1 MSAAIWFFHSTSEEK
16 LLAGA
21 SRATANS
28 APGDTRAD
36 TTAKMPSNRDVSIS
50 NPSQERMKVTD
61 DSVLIVAEKSAGD
74 GLLMAKKW
82 PAPLSANVLAAALR
96 DFARSPSTRG
106 SIVSFHRAPS
116 EPPHGLWLLTR
127 QRPSSRPVGGPAG
140 TRASRQIAGP
150 IELLAEVPIAPSLR
164 GIRPIPA
171 QVQRRRRRHRGGG
184 NDGAQCDAVK
194 DTPVVGLPGPRPYGP
209 HDLGGFRGHSA
220 ASGHRDMSLSGC
232 DGAMPNR
239 DVTGSDRDA
248 SMSACDVT
256 NSDLGAS
263 MSNHD
268 ATGDRAIFA

>member
-21 SRATANS
+21 SRPTANS

-96 DFARSPSTRG
+96 DFARSTSTRG
-106 SIVSFHRAPS
+106 R
-116 EPPHGLWLLTR
+116 
-127 QRPSSRPVGGPAG
+127 GPAG

-184 NDGAQCDAVK
+184 NDGAQRDAVK
-194 DTPVVGLPGPRPYGP
+194 DTPVVGLPDPRPYGP

-220 ASGHRDMSLSGC
+220 ASGRRDMGLSGC
-232 DGAMPNR
+232 DGAMSNR

-256 NSDLGAS
+256 NSNLGPS

-268 ATGDRAIFA
+268 VTGYRGIFA

>member
-96 DFARSPSTRG
+96 DFARATSTRG
-106 SIVSFHRAPS
+106 QSFRSTEPHRNR
-116 EPPHGLWLLTR
+116 PHGLWLLTR
-127 QRPSSRPVGGPAG
+127 QRPSSRA
-140 TRASRQIAGP
+140 R
-150 IELLAEVPIAPSLR
+150 
-164 GIRPIPA
+164 
-171 QVQRRRRRHRGGG
+171 
-184 NDGAQCDAVK
+184 
-194 DTPVVGLPGPRPYGP
+194 
-209 HDLGGFRGHSA
+209 
-220 ASGHRDMSLSGC
+220 
-232 DGAMPNR
+232 
-239 DVTGSDRDA
+239 GSDRHA
-248 SMSACDVT
+248 SVEADRGSDRTIGRSPNSPESARNST
-256 NSDLGAS
+256 NTSTGPKT
-263 MSNHD
+263 
-268 ATGDRAIFA
+268 ATSAPRWRQ

>member
-1 MSAAIWFFHSTSEEK
+1 MAGRSIDKRVDRGAIST
-16 LLAGA
+16 
-21 SRATANS
+21 R
-28 APGDTRAD
+28 P
-36 TTAKMPSNRDVSIS
+36 M
-50 NPSQERMKVTD
+50 
-61 DSVLIVAEKSAGD
+61 
-74 GLLMAKKW
+74 
-82 PAPLSANVLAAALR
+82 
-96 DFARSPSTRG
+96 STRG
-106 SIVSFHRAPS
+106 QSRRTTGPHPASWFMVADPAAAEFRARGSTDP
-116 EPPHGLWLLTR
+116 
-127 QRPSSRPVGGPAG
+127 
-140 TRASRQIAGP
+140 RASRQIVGP

-184 NDGAQCDAVK
+184 NDGAQRDAVK
-194 DTPVVGLPGPRPYGP
+194 DTPVVGLPDPRPYGP

-268 ATGDRAIFA
+268 VTGYRAIFA

>member
-1 MSAAIWFFHSTSEEK
+1 
-16 LLAGA
+16 
-21 SRATANS
+21 
-28 APGDTRAD
+28 
-36 TTAKMPSNRDVSIS
+36 
-50 NPSQERMKVTD
+50 
-61 DSVLIVAEKSAGD
+61 
-74 GLLMAKKW
+74 MAKKW

-96 DFARSPSTRG
+96 DFARSTSTRG

-116 EPPHGLWLLTR
+116 EPASWFM
-127 QRPSSRPVGGPAG
+127 VADPAAAELPAS

-184 NDGAQCDAVK
+184 NDGAQRDAVK
-194 DTPVVGLPGPRPYGP
+194 DTPVVGLPDPRPYGP